1 MIAYIRYIFRKA
13 VLRAKVKKEKVDTA
27 FRMLRA
33 SSTTDI
39 IDLASPSPSSKKR
52 ARTENAASSSAAPLV
67 PNPEFA

>member
-1 MIAYIRYIFRKA
+1 M
-13 VLRAKVKKEKVDTA
+13 DTT

-39 IDLASPSPSSKKR
+39 IDLASPSPSLKKR

-67 PNPEFA
+67 PNPEFARYQTAVSDIERAQ